1 MALRSTGIKLTPSP
15 TQEVLASNYL
25 DVVNYEN
32 QFLPDTVNEEFS
44 RYGSQSIKGFLE
56 QTASEVPCTSQL
68 IKWSEEGR
76 LRRAGVGA
84 ARTANVFTL
93 EDHNFRVGETVIFND
108 GSAEN
113 VGYVTVVTD
122 ADTFTAVSN
131 LSGGF
136 TIGTTGINCFVY
148 GSEFG
153 KGTNGMSES
162 LEAQPDIYEN
172 SPIIIKDKDSVNG
185 TDATQIGW
193 IQDVESGGYYWYLKS
208 RSQTRMRFDN
218 VLETS
223 MIEGK
228 LVEAGSDAASAGKKG
243 TEGFF
248 ESLDEANVF
257 DGIVDAMED
266 FDSILKR
273 LDAQGAIS
281 ENMIF
286 NNRDQSLA
294 IDDLL
299 AAQNS
304 YGENGTSYGVF
315 GNSEQMALN
324 LGFRGFIRGDYE
336 FYKTSWKY
344 LNDITSRGGFTGTGK
359 VNGVI
364 TPAGTINVYDE
375 VMGENATLPFL
386 HVKYLSSPTEDRRY
400 RTWMVGG
407 AVGAS
412 NSDLDANDLHF
423 LSERALCTLGRN
435 NFVKMVA

>member
-25 DVVNYEN
+25 DVVNFEN
-32 QFLPDTVNEEFS
+32 QFLPDTINEEFA

-56 QTASEVPCTSQL
+56 QTASEVPCSSQI

-84 ARTANVFTL
+84 ARSANVFTL
-93 EDHNFRVGETVIFND
+93 ADHNFRVNETIIFND
-108 GSAEN
+108 GSVEN
-113 VGYVTVVTD
+113 VGYVTAVAD
-122 ADTFTAVSN
+122 SDTFTAVSN

-148 GSEFG
+148 GNEFG

-172 SPIIIKDKDSVNG
+172 SPVIIKDKDTVNG

-193 IQDVESGGYYWYLKS
+193 IEDVESGGYYWYLKS
-208 RSQTRMRFDN
+208 RAQTRRRFDD
-218 VLETS
+218 VLEMA
-223 MIEGK
+223 MIEAK
-228 LVEAGSDAASAGKKG
+228 SVESGSDAAGAGKKG

-248 ESLDEANVF
+248 EALDEANVF
-257 DGIVDAMED
+257 DGVADTLAD

-273 LDAQGAIS
+273 FDAQGAIA

-286 NNRDQSLA
+286 TNRDQSLA

-299 AAQNS
+299 ASQNS
-304 YGENGTSYGVF
+304 YGSGGTSYGAF
-315 GNSEQMALN
+315 GNDEQMALN
-324 LGFRGFIRGDYE
+324 LGFIGFRRADYE

-344 LNDITSRGGFTGTGK
+344 LNDITTRGGFTGTGK
-359 VNGVI
+359 VNAVI
-364 TPAGTINVYDE
+364 APSGTTSVYDE

-400 RTWMVGG
+400 RTWMTGG

-412 NSDLDANDLHF
+412 NSDLDANELHF

-435 NFVKMVA
+435 NFAKVVA